1 MRGSKKNYEQ
11 ISIPV
16 VQQELPYYGASERIN
31 PPSLNKAGDNPEKT
45 DSDEKKKGFLVWL
58 MQEPFSHSLA
68 FVYLGVG
75 GVQVIAFIAQLA
87 GVYALCPYGLLG
99 GFVVCILASHFYY
112 TTGSLRDQIENMEVQ
127 IEEFKVENIRLEEQ
141 VQEFKEGLET
151 FGDLQNQFK
160 IWGLSNYVSMVSVAK
175 RFVSLFNSLADVT
188 KKHDEI
194 LLDNERMLLL
204 KTAQDIEYSDMKSGL
219 NREQF
224 REFVSRI
231 PARLKPSWAKLRN
244 NTFEGLKTSSGT
256 IPRVN
261 LNIAI
266 DKLIEY
272 HSKIVREVNKK
283 LRHMSIESIVD
294 YREEEERLNLREP
307 DSSFA
312 RRRQFVGNNSMYLVA
327 RAAVGA
333 RGRNQ
338 ITTPLI

>member
-1 MRGSKKNYEQ
+1 MRGDKKNYEQ

-16 VQQELPYYGASERIN
+16 AQKEQPFYGASERPNLPAKIN
-31 PPSLNKAGDNPEKT
+31 TNESLEKT
-45 DSDEKKKGFLVWL
+45 ISDKMKKGFWVWL
-58 MQEPFSHSLA
+58 TSDPFSHMLA
-68 FVYLGVG
+68 FVYIGVAL
-75 GVQVIAFIAQLA
+75 VQIVAFIAQLA
-87 GVYALCPYGLLG
+87 GVYSLCPYGLLS

-112 TTGSLRDQIENMEVQ
+112 TTGSLRDQIENMEGQ
-127 IEEFKVENIRLEEQ
+127 IEGFKAENQRLEGQ

-219 NREQF
+219 TREQF

-231 PARLKPSWAKLRN
+231 PVRLRPSWAKLRN
-244 NTFEGLKTSSGT
+244 NTFDRLKTSSGKV
-256 IPRVN
+256 PRVN

-266 DKLIEY
+266 DKLIEH

-294 YREEEERLNLREP
+294 YSDEEERTNPFEP
-307 DSSFA
+307 VSSHARQRPFA
-312 RRRQFVGNNSMYLVA
+312 ENKSMHSVA
-327 RAAVGA
+327 RAAAGA
-333 RGRNQ
+333 RGRNK
-338 ITTPLI
+338 IITPLL